1 MVNAPAIL
9 RSRKLTVLDR
19 AMSRNLTIH
28 FDGIPMVL
36 PLAQVD
42 RLLAARRDNPTFGNV
57 RELYARNCYLR
68 HLRLKKPVGAVLDL
82 GANRGMFSLLALVT
96 LGAEIAVGVEPIMD
110 YEEVFR
116 LLLDA
121 NRCPAERAPR
131 YRKFVASPAIE
142 QENPIENVSI
152 PTILREQRLERF
164 HLVKMDIEGHERIVF
179 SEPEWLAGVDTL
191 TMELHPDKGDLSLIP
206 RALKDYGFKY
216 VMTDQNGKLAQG
228 RDATFLY
235 ASSTGELAD

>member
-1 MVNAPAIL
+1 MNAALRFATEYGALSRILDRRAMRSVIGKSMVKARAIL
-9 RSRKLTVLDR
+9 RSRKLTALDQ

-28 FDGIPMVL
+28 FDGTPMVL
-36 PLAQVD
+36 PLAQID
-42 RLLAARRDNPTFGNV
+42 RLLAPRRDNPTFGNV

-82 GANRGMFSLLALVT
+82 GANRGMFSLLALVA

-121 NRCPAERAPR
+121 NLCSAERAPR

-142 QENPIENVSI
+142 
-152 PTILREQRLERF
+152 RE
-164 HLVKMDIEGHERIVF
+164 
-179 SEPEWLAGVDTL
+179 
-191 TMELHPDKGDLSLIP
+191 
-206 RALKDYGFKY
+206 
-216 VMTDQNGKLAQG
+216 
-228 RDATFLY
+228 
-235 ASSTGELAD
+235 